1 MQQAPQIGNVSYQQ
15 RVSREFNNSI
25 STAPEANESEE
36 DMMNELKAK
45 KELLGIQRALYNQK
59 LNLAKIMTEN
69 RAKVVKRE
77 TEHLSQTIEDS
88 RAQQMVHLERKLNVE
103 QERLKKELKQKEMEI
118 EIISLDDSL
127 ENMLWQQR
135 ECEDEDGAMDTED
148 TEDTENAEDD
158 NAQE

>member
-36 DMMNELKAK
+36 DMMVELKAK
-45 KELLGIQRALYNQK
+45 KELLEIQRALYVQK

-88 RAQQMVHLERKLNVE
+88 RAQQMVHLKRELNVE

-127 ENMLWQQR
+127 ENMLWQQQ
-135 ECEDEDGAMDTED
+135 ECEEEDGDM
-148 TEDTENAEDD
+148 DTENAEDD